1 MKQSRIST
9 EKGFTIVEN
18 MLAVAVL
25 AISVLALGQLMSV
38 AIRQNAFTRV
48 ETMSTAIAQEK
59 LETLRAV
66 YNRELETET
75 ASDDLTAGS
84 HGPQTMTMEAPIE
97 SSMGDSEFQVSWTVT
112 IAGTRKTVDV
122 TVEPQVAN
130 ELNSDLHLTTI
141 FVP

>member
-1 MKQSRIST
+1 MKQSRIS
-9 EKGFTIVEN
+9 KQNGFTLIEN

-38 AIRQNAFTRV
+38 AVRQNAFTRV

-59 LETLRAV
+59 LESLRAV
-66 YNRELETET
+66 YNKELETET

-84 HGPQTMTMEAPIE
+84 HGPQMRTMVAPPG
-97 SSMGDSEFQVSWTVT
+97 SSMGDSDFQVSWTVT

-122 TVEPQVAN
+122 TVAPQGAG

>member
-1 MKQSRIST
+1 MKQSMNST

-38 AIRQNAFTRV
+38 AVRQNAFTRV
-48 ETMSTAIAQEK
+48 ETMSNAIAQEK
-59 LETLRAV
+59 LETLRAA
-66 YNRELETET
+66 YNKELETET

-84 HGPQTMTMEAPIE
+84 HGPQMMTMEAPTE
-97 SSMGDSEFQVSWTVT
+97 SSMGDSDFQVSWTVT

-122 TVEPQVAN
+122 TVEPQDSN

>member
-84 HGPQTMTMEAPIE
+84 HGPQTMTMEAPTE

>member
-1 MKQSRIST
+1 MRQSRISQ
-9 EKGFTIVEN
+9 EKGFTLIES

-38 AIRQNAFTRV
+38 AVRQNAVTRV
-48 ETMSTAIAQEK
+48 ETMSTALAQEK

-66 YNRELETET
+66 YNKELETET

-84 HGPQTMTMEAPIE
+84 HGPQLRTMEAPTE
-97 SSMGDSEFQVSWTVT
+97 SSMGDSDFQVSWTVT

-122 TVEPQVAN
+122 TVEPQGSN

-141 FVP
+141 LVP

>member
-1 MKQSRIST
+1 MRQSRISQ
-9 EKGFTIVEN
+9 EKGFSLIEN

-38 AIRQNAFTRV
+38 AVRQNAFTRV
-48 ETMSTAIAQEK
+48 ETMSTALAQEK

-75 ASDDLTAGS
+75 ASPDLTNGV
-84 HGPQTMTMEAPIE
+84 HGPQMMTMQAPAE

-112 IAGTRKTVDV
+112 IAGTTKTVAV
-122 TVEPQVAN
+122 TIEPQDSN
-130 ELNSDLHLTTI
+130 ELNSDLNLTTVL
-141 FVP
+141 VP

>member
-1 MKQSRIST
+1 MRPSRISK
-9 EKGFTIVEN
+9 EKGFSLIEN
-18 MLAVAVL
+18 MLPVAVL

-38 AIRQNAFTRV
+38 AVRQNAFTRV

-75 ASDDLTAGS
+75 ASANLTNGL
-84 HGPQTMTMEAPIE
+84 HGPQMMTMQAPAE

-112 IAGTRKTVDV
+112 IAGTTKTVDV
-122 TVEPQVAN
+122 TIEPQDSN
-130 ELNSDLHLTTI
+130 ELNSDLNLTTVL
-141 FVP
+141 VP